1 MKIDKPGRDTLKSYF
16 VKNAVPSASN
26 FEDLIGG
33 ALNQRDDGIAKL
45 AGEPL
50 SVQADGDDTSQKKLI
65 NFYRNFADQQAA
77 WTLSLAPRVN
87 AADPTTARAGLAIGS
102 GAGTTS
108 LFIEQASG
116 RVGIKTLKPMRDL
129 HVEGTECHSGGAGAG
144 LSFSNRDSNGGAFV
158 EQPAA
163 GERWVLYSLG
173 GSARLWSG
181 GDKLVVN
188 TAGDLA
194 LTGAL
199 TVQKSL
205 TLTGALNVNGDVAVH
220 AKSILLGIDRNGG
233 GQLLICNNAND
244 NRIYLEAFN
253 QAGDGNATEL
263 LLTGRNGLA
272 MPQLTLSAVNTSNAG
287 SLSVGTIS
295 APPAGTRL
303 MVNGGA
309 LMPSAGNG
317 RGDVY
322 SGIVFPPDIG
332 GGGGDSAWM
341 RYYSRGGEALTL
353 EIGCSNDA
361 DDHIALMPSGNV
373 GIGTLTPQG
382 KLDVAGSICAG
393 NSDIYFTNP
402 NHNHTGFGN
411 ATGYAAIES
420 AANYNCLM
428 LLGRS
433 TNVAMTPGSGAV
445 GGRRVEVW
453 DYMRVNG
460 IFVNNSDATLKRDI
474 TPLEYGLDAIRKL
487 RPVSFNW
494 KDIAMP
500 HKTIGLIA
508 QEVRPVISEVVYDD
522 AIDEKSRLSIAY
534 TNLIPVLINA
544 IQELADRL
552 DALTPSAGPTAA
564 A

>member
-65 NFYRNFADQQAA
+65 NFYRNFADPQAA

-87 AADPTTARAGLAIGS
+87 AADPTTARPGLAIGS
-102 GAGTTS
+102 GAGATS
-108 LFIEQASG
+108 LFIEQTSG

-129 HVEGTECHSGGAGAG
+129 HVEASELHSGGGG
-144 LSFSNRDSNGGAFV
+144 GGFSFSNRDSNGGAFV
-158 EQPAA
+158 ESPGV
-163 GERWVLYSLG
+163 GERWVLYAQG

-199 TVQKSL
+199 TVQKNL
-205 TLTGALNVNGDVAVH
+205 TLTGALNVKGDVAVH
-220 AKSILLGIDRNGG
+220 AKSILLGIDGNGG
-233 GQLLICNNAND
+233 GQLLICNNTND

-272 MPQLTLSAVNTSNAG
+272 MPQLTLSAVNTSNVG

-295 APPAGTRL
+295 APPVGARL
-303 MVNGGA
+303 MVSGGA

-317 RGDVY
+317 RGDTY

-402 NHNHTGFGN
+402 NHNHSGFGN
-411 ATGYAAIES
+411 NTGYAAIES
-420 AANYNCLM
+420 AVNFNCLM
-428 LLGRS
+428 ILGRS
-433 TNVAMTPGSGAV
+433 TNVPLTPISGAV

-460 IFVNNSDATLKRDI
+460 IFVNNSDATQKRDI
-474 TPLEYGLDAIRKL
+474 TRLEYGLDAIRRL

-494 KDIAMP
+494 KDVAMP

-522 AIDEKSRLSIAY
+522 AIDDNSRLSIAY

-552 DALTPSAGPTAA
+552 DALTPPASAA
-564 A
+564 AAA